1 MSSRLTAA
9 VVLLLVFALGALTG
23 TIIERH
29 RSTRPPKLMSAE
41 EEHKAAM
48 AELRDILDLDDEQ
61 VAQIYDILH
70 KHRGVVERTWEEL
83 RPEVQQAMQQVHIE
97 IGEMLRPD
105 QRKKFHQWLMER
117 RNQSHEP
124 ASLIPL
130 ER

>member
-1 MSSRLTAA
+1 MLAA
-9 VVLLLVFALGALTG
+9 VVLLLAFALGVLTG
-23 TIIERH
+23 TIVERH
-29 RSTRPPKLMSAE
+29 RSTRPTKMMSAE
-41 EEHKAAM
+41 GEHRAAM
-48 AELRDILDLDDEQ
+48 AELTELLDLDDEQ

-70 KHRGVVERTWEEL
+70 RHRGIVQRTWEEL
-83 RPEVQQAMQQVHIE
+83 RPAVQSAMQQVHIE

-117 RNQSHEP
+117 RDQHHEP